1 MRLSVMPSLK
11 YSALESEL
19 AFMKGRTATD
29 WIASRGRKK
38 NHAAR
43 ANNPKLMIAKANP
56 IRGLARPQLG
66 K

>member
-1 MRLSVMPSLK
+1 MPSLK

-29 WIASRGRKK
+29 WIAPSRGRKK
-38 NHAAR
+38 KNHTAR
-43 ANNPKLMIAKANP
+43 ANNPKMMIAKVNP
-56 IRGLARPQLG
+56 IRGLARPKLG